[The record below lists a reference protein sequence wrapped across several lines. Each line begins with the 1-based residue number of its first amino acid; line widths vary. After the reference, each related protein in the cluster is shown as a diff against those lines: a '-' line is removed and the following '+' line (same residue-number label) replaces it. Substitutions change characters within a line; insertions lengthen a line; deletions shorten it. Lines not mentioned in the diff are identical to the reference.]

1 MIDSHVHL
9 DAAQYADV
17 DQVIKR
23 AIAAGVE
30 AVVAPGI
37 GPSSNAR
44 LTQLVRD
51 YPGFV
56 YRAIGFHPENSELAD
71 SDFAATVAELRANRD
86 AICALGEVGLP
97 WYGEGAREPAIQEQA
112 RVTLFRFAQ
121 IAVELDLAM
130 ILHAPHDT
138 AAPALEIIRTV
149 GVRRAVFHWHKS
161 DAATTAA
168 TVRAGYYIS
177 ITPEVAYC
185 ERDKELARVIPLN
198 RMLVETDGPWPY
210 QAPFA
215 GRPTEP
221 AMVAEAITAIAAVR
235 GESVAAVRDA
245 TVANARALFR
255 I

>member
-71 SDFAATVAELRANRD
+71 SDFAATVAELRTNRD

-97 WYGEGAREPAIQEQA
+97 WYSEGASEPAIQEQA

-130 ILHAPHDT
+130 ILHAPHD
-138 AAPALEIIRTV
+138 AAAAALEIIRTV

-168 TVRAGYYIS
+168 IVRAGYYIS
-177 ITPEVAYC
+177 ITPEVAYR